1 MKYMLKVSTDLKFTR
16 DTPSDFVDARGGRSY
31 LQSQARA
38 GVQLTFTR
46 KR

>member
-1 MKYMLKVSTDLKFTR
+1 MKYMLKVSTDLKFAG